1 MEVFELEPEEIK
13 LNKEKNLLTVSFGEE
28 GTFEFSTEYLRV
40 MSPSAEVQ
48 GHAPDQRK
56 TVPGKK
62 NVKIS
67 GIDPVGHYAVTLTFD
82 DGHDTGVYSWKH
94 FYEIGKNKELLWD
107 RYIREL
113 EEQKLSR

>member
-1 MEVFELEPEEIK
+1 MQVFELEPSEIK
-13 LNKEKNLLTVSFGEE
+13 LNKSKDQLTVIFENE
-28 GTFEFSTEYLRV
+28 DRFEFSSEYLRV

-62 NVKIS
+62 SVKIS
-67 GIDPVGHYAVTLTFD
+67 DIEAVGHYAVTLTFD

-94 FYEIGKNKELLWD
+94 LYEIGKNKDFLWD
-107 RYIREL
+107 RYINEL
-113 EEQKLSR
+113 QEQGLSR

>member
-1 MEVFELEPEEIK
+1 MQVFELEPSEIK
-13 LNKEKNLLTVSFGEE
+13 LNKEKDQLTVVFEGEE
-28 GTFEFSTEYLRV
+28 TFEYSAEYLRV

-62 NVKIS
+62 SVRIN
-67 GIDPVGHYAVTLTFD
+67 GIEAVGHYAVTLTFD

-94 FYEIGKNKELLWD
+94 LYEIGKNKKFLWD

-113 EEQKLSR
+113 EEQGLSR